1 MYKLL
6 YRAYSPRMG
15 SSSSVPDGN
24 AETRLRAELEEAR
37 AALEQLTAERQGLE
51 RETIQRERRMLAQTL
66 HDTVSQSLT
75 GVYLQAQVIAK
86 KMQKDTCNGVQ
97 EVSALV
103 ETIHSTVLE
112 LSSVTRGLQSDK
124 YLSVAVPTSLEVLQ

>member
-1 MYKLL
+1 
-6 YRAYSPRMG
+6 MG
-15 SSSSVPDGN
+15 SPSPVPDDHSV
-24 AETRLRAELEEAR
+24 ESRLRVELEAVR
-37 AALEQLTAERQGLE
+37 AALERSTAERQRLE
-51 RETIQRERRMLAQTL
+51 QEAAQAVQRERRMLAQTL

-86 KMQKDTCNGVQ
+86 KMQKDTGNGLQ
-97 EVSALV
+97 EISALV

-124 YLSVAVPTSLEVLQ
+124 YLSVSIPKSVEARQ